1 MAVTCSRCGEEL
13 FGAVN
18 RCWRCGH
25 HFETSQAN
33 SAVPPLLR
41 MPIDI
46 AFRTSPVEAEQTNKD
61 AIPLATL
68 DETEFAP
75 PMLPAA
81 SDVTKHHVNSNDPHD
96 SFRGS
101 VAIASIVVAA
111 MSAVGSFFTM
121 WAMVPACL
129 SLFLAWLGFR
139 SHRKRL
145 CFLTLLLA
153 SIAFFWGTLQA
164 VRAYQTYQK
173 IRQAEQADWL

>member
-46 AFRTSPVEAEQTNKD
+46 AFRTSPVDADPTNNT

-68 DETEFAP
+68 DETEFAQP
-75 PMLPAA
+75 ALPGNAVA
-81 SDVTKHHVNSNDPHD
+81 TSHVTSNDPHD

-111 MSAVGSFFTM
+111 MSAVGSYFTM

-139 SHRKRL
+139 SNRKRL
-145 CFLTLLLA
+145 CFLTLFLA
-153 SIAFFWGTLQA
+153 SVAFFWGTLQA
-164 VRAYQTYQK
+164 VSAYQTYQK